1 VKYYVLRRGSEFKA
15 LYRDAAAAQLWVKA
29 GWELGK
35 QAYDSQYE
43 ALLALERWKAKTRQP

>member
-1 VKYYVLRRGSEFKA
+1 VKYYVLRRGFEFKT
-15 LYRDAAAAQLWVKA
+15 LYMDAAAAQLWVKA

-43 ALLALERWKAKTRQP
+43 ALLALERWKVKLDQP